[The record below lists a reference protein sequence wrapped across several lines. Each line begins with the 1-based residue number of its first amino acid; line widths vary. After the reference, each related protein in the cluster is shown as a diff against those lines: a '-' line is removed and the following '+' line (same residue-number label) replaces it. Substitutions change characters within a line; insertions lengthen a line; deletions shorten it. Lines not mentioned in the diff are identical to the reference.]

1 MKVDLYLNLFKI
13 STGFTFDSFV
23 DKYTQR
29 KYYGLFRL
37 SPLCYLLALMLS
49 SRSLGFSLLI
59 LPLNFDTREGELTN
73 YRFVQATVSF
83 LAKVAMYAF
92 LSY

>member
-1 MKVDLYLNLFKI
+1 
-13 STGFTFDSFV
+13 
-23 DKYTQR
+23 
-29 KYYGLFRL
+29 
-37 SPLCYLLALMLS
+37 MLS

-59 LPLNFDTREGELTN
+59 LSLNFDTREGELTN